1 MIAREPRARPNSWAE
16 HRQSIRPSWALPW
29 YAIDFAFQWTA
40 WLLSKWAFLEVLE
53 YLGIFSVL
61 FAASGGRV
69 EALQEP
75 KREKSLG
82 SSQSHEAMS
91 WTISAWYSLLLT
103 RPT

>member
-29 YAIDFAFQWTA
+29 HATDFAFQWTA

-61 FAASGGRV
+61 FAAVSYYS
-69 EALQEP
+69 EAGDRKKQKHYQAWQVINP
-75 KREKSLG
+75 RAEKAVAAAGLKPCKS
-82 SSQSHEAMS
+82 
-91 WTISAWYSLLLT
+91 
-103 RPT
+103 